1 MNVSNIINR
10 HVAEHPDKTAIIFGD
25 RRISYGELDRLI
37 NRIAGGLFNLGL
49 KGGDVVSLFLPSLP
63 ELIIGYLGSVW
74 AGLTVNVAN
83 AMLREQ
89 EVAYI
94 LKDCSTRAIVVD
106 HKRLP
111 IVESVR
117 SKVESLRRVILL
129 GKSERDDYVTFNDL
143 LEKVP
148 VAVEFI
154 KEVPRS
160 ASGKPLRRML
170 RDKKWG

>member
-1 MNVSNIINR
+1 
-10 HVAEHPDKTAIIFGD
+10 
-25 RRISYGELDRLI
+25 
-37 NRIAGGLFNLGL
+37 
-49 KGGDVVSLFLPSLP
+49 
-63 ELIIGYLGSVW
+63 
-74 AGLTVNVAN
+74 
-83 AMLREQ
+83 MLREQ

-106 HKRLP
+106 HKRLS

-160 ASGKPLRRML
+160 ASGNTTNAA
-170 RDKKWG
+170 G